1 MKKKRIR
8 VCLMALAAC
17 MLLMSCK
24 KNVGT
29 PEDNAVQST
38 EEDKQDQEAD
48 KPSEYTFGYSGI
60 DLSNPY
66 FDTLKLSLETALT
79 EKGGKLITKD
89 PRGDVNVQIEQI
101 QSMIDLGVDGVF
113 LCPVDW
119 EKVAPALEAL
129 KEADIPI
136 INVDTQV
143 KDTDMIAAYIGTD
156 NRKAGYL
163 CGEDLV
169 KQRPQGGKIVILECP
184 SMNSL
189 NERITGFEE
198 AVAIADA
205 GFEVLAR
212 ADVLGNKEKAYTEMK
227 KILDQNPQID
237 AVMCGNDPAALGA
250 LDAIKEAGRK
260 DILVYGVD
268 GSPGIKSELT
278 RPDTQMAGTSVQS
291 PINIGKKAVETGI
304 AVLEKKDYEKENYE
318 DTLLINK
325 DNVQMY
331 GTDGWQ

>member
-17 MLLMSCK
+17 MLLVSCK

-29 PEDNAVQST
+29 PEDNAVQDT
-38 EEDKQDQEAD
+38 KEDKQDQEAD
-48 KPSEYTFGYSGI
+48 KSSEYTFGYSGI

-66 FDTLKLSLETALT
+66 FDTLKISLETTLT
-79 EKGGKLITKD
+79 EQGGRLITKD

-101 QSMIDLGVDGVF
+101 QNMIDQGVDGVF

-119 EKVAPALEAL
+119 EKIEPALEAL
-129 KEADIPI
+129 KKANIPI
-136 INVDTQV
+136 INMDTQV
-143 KDTDMIAAYIGTD
+143 KDTDKIAAYIGTD

-189 NERITGFEE
+189 NDRITGFEE
-198 AVAIADA
+198 AIAVADA

-212 ADVLGNKEKAYTEMK
+212 VDVLGNKEKAYTEMK
-227 KILDQNPQID
+227 RILDQNVQID
-237 AVMCGNDPAALGA
+237 AVMCGNDPVALGA
-250 LDAIKEAGRK
+250 LEAIKEAGRRG
-260 DILVYGVD
+260 ILVYGVD

-278 RPDTQMAGTSVQS
+278 KPETQMAGTSVQS

-304 AVLEKKDYEKENYE
+304 AVLEKKDHEKEIYE

-325 DNVQMY
+325 ENVQMY